1 MDYQVFADRFSGLS
15 SGQQAGYAPP
25 ARYKGYRW
33 NSVQAFS
40 RVKFPAMLQPEVGV
54 LASAIL
60 REWPDFRLLVG
71 AGLSAV
77 PAVKLPPAIHLVPP
91 RTIAKPASR
100 PIRAAT
106 QAKPAKLGT
115 LPYNGALTPEQRDA
129 CLDGLVDTLLDIFL
143 TMSPEQ
149 RARYRPKE

>member
-1 MDYQVFADRFSGLS
+1 
-15 SGQQAGYAPP
+15 
-25 ARYKGYRW
+25 
-33 NSVQAFS
+33 VQAFS

-77 PAVKLPPAIHLVPP
+77 PAVKLPPAIHLVPS

-106 QAKPAKLGT
+106 QDKPAKLQA
-115 LPYNGALTPEQRDA
+115 LPYRYDSPGALTPEQRDER
-129 CLDGLVDTLLDIFL
+129 LDGLVDTLLDIFL
-143 TMSPEQ
+143 SLSPEQ
-149 RARYRPKE
+149 KVRYRAAEPKE